1 MHDCLTNR
9 LSCRSLPASS
19 KSQQSRFLFK
29 SSHFLDPD
37 SAGLRRHSCCT
48 LSMTHAHTQ
57 SCFLQ
62 KQAVC
67 RLQKQSRRTA
77 AQLAFQRPCGSSQC
91 HSRSGLLQ
99 QQLAKRLKSS
109 SACSTSGAQHS
120 FTAPCCSG
128 LAHPGEVRATWQL
141 VNSG

>member
-1 MHDCLTNR
+1 MHGNLTTRAPTSDLSEAKR
-9 LSCRSLPASS
+9 L
-19 KSQQSRFLFK
+19 FYFK
-29 SSHFLDPD
+29 SFHFLDPD
-37 SAGLRRHSCCT
+37 SADLRRHTCCT

-99 QQLAKRLKSS
+99 QQPAKRLKSS
-109 SACSTSGAQHS
+109 SACSTSGAQHG